1 MEGQH
6 AVFAYFFRRGLHQP
20 AGTSVRPRHNC
31 LRLWGDYSSLGLSAL
46 ELLALEIF
54 QKLPVLLPE
63 WFRYLPV
70 GCPIGP
76 SGAHSSFM
84 TAVSWQPPGER
95 VGEVTGECC
104 PGSLDQHSP
113 FCSLTFIPV
122 CVHSQAGWPVVTSPD
137 PAIPA
142 PPGIEWT

>member
-54 QKLPVLLPE
+54 QKLPVLLP
-63 WFRYLPV
+63 
-70 GCPIGP
+70 
-76 SGAHSSFM
+76 
-84 TAVSWQPPGER
+84 
-95 VGEVTGECC
+95 
-104 PGSLDQHSP
+104 
-113 FCSLTFIPV
+113 
-122 CVHSQAGWPVVTSPD
+122 
-137 PAIPA
+137 
-142 PPGIEWT
+142 